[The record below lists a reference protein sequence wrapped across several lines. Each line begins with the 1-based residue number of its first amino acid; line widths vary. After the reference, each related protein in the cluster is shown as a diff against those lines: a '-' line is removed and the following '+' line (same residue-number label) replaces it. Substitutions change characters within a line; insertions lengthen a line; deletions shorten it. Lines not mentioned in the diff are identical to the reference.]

1 MFNLTKPS
9 LIFVDS
15 ENIDI
20 LEEALIELNLS
31 VPIYVFG
38 DDHKNY
44 RNVEELLQ
52 ETGIESEFIPTDIG
66 DGSKHVA
73 VIVCSS
79 GTTGYSKG
87 VSLSDSAMLNNMNV
101 L

>member
-20 LEEALIELNLS
+20 LEEALLELNLN

-38 DDHKNY
+38 DDRKHY
-44 RNVEELLQ
+44 HSVDELLK
-52 ETGIESEFIPTDIG
+52 ETGFESEFVPPSIG
-66 DGSKHVA
+66 DGSKHVS

-79 GTTGYSKG
+79 GTTGFSKG